1 MQGEKEKI
9 HDPTEDSGQQ
19 QETISG
25 EEPNPVGQ
33 DSAKNEYGEIG
44 DESKDQPAG
53 NDGEVG
59 DRRSPAEGTGFILR
73 QDSGAGDDEDQDIRP
88 S

>member
-9 HDPTEDSGQQ
+9 HDATEDSGQQ

-25 EEPNPVGQ
+25 EDANPVGQ
-33 DSAKNEYGEIG
+33 DSARNEYGEIG
-44 DESKDQPAG
+44 NES
-53 NDGEVG
+53 GEVAQPRG
-59 DRRSPAEGTGFILR
+59 EERDRPSHTEGAGFILR
-73 QDSGAGDDEDQDIRP
+73 EDSGATDDEDQDIRP

>member
-9 HDPTEDSGQQ
+9 HDATEDSGQQ

-33 DSAKNEYGEIG
+33 DSARNEYGEIG
-44 DESKDQPAG
+44 DESGEAAQPR
-53 NDGEVG
+53 DEES
-59 DRRSPAEGTGFILR
+59 DRASHTEGAGFILR
-73 QDSGAGDDEDQDIRP
+73 EDSGANDEEDDIRP